1 MLIEDIFRQI
11 VLSLALVAAASAQWP
26 AGVSPAACPNYPY
39 CNEAAAPV
47 AAPVAY
53 AAAAALPADPALRYP
68 AGVSAASC
76 PNYPDCFQGRN
87 YASVS
92 LPILRAGTSNK
103 CATYFQN
110 MRFACTWESLL
121 VENWGGVGLCI
132 T

>member
-1 MLIEDIFRQI
+1 M
-11 VLSLALVAAASAQWP
+11 AAASAQWP

-39 CNEAAAPV
+39 CGEA

-87 YASVS
+87 SSVS
-92 LPILRAGTSNK
+92 L
-103 CATYFQN
+103 
-110 MRFACTWESLL
+110 SLSSA
-121 VENWGGVGLCI
+121 VFRSGLPGPKNLDI
-132 T
+132 QIRV

>member
-1 MLIEDIFRQI
+1 MTYIFPRQI

-39 CNEAAAPV
+39 CGEA

-53 AAAAALPADPALRYP
+53 AAALSADPALRYP

-87 YASVS
+87 SSVS
-92 LPILRAGTSNK
+92 LSLSSARGLPITMETNITNFA
-103 CATYFQN
+103 A
-110 MRFACTWESLL
+110 MRT
-121 VENWGGVGLCI
+121 
-132 T
+132 

>member
-39 CNEAAAPV
+39 CGEE

-53 AAAAALPADPALRYP
+53 AAALPADPALRYP

-87 YASVS
+87 SSVS
-92 LPILRAGTSNK
+92 LSSAV
-103 CATYFQN
+103 FQSPWKHHQFCNNAN
-110 MRFACTWESLL
+110 MRFEHR
-121 VENWGGVGLCI
+121 
-132 T
+132 